1 MKLDRIQVVQRTSGM
16 KDADRIRMVLREIW
30 DVRESEDAD
39 RAPTLPDLWGELERL
54 VSKEL
59 EHKLTEEEL
68 ALQN

>member
-1 MKLDRIQVVQRTSGM
+1 MKHDRIKVNQRTSRL

-39 RAPTLPDLWGELERL
+39 GAPTLPALWQELEQL

-59 EHKLTEEEL
+59 EHKLTEEL
-68 ALQN
+68 ALSD